1 MMQFTFNTLERV
13 GILDR
18 IYAFVANLAN
28 RHLLSRHNFDTEY
41 IAGVFNALDGFW
53 LKYGR
58 MEQYGN
64 SEVRVIA
71 GTVIEALRDNT
82 LTADEVRKLT
92 RYVTSRWSPDIAE
105 TKTTTPLDTLL
116 PPAVEEVAKRSVD
129 LYKQLPP
136 HQVRAEDFVAVGAG
150 IISDKLGESDSSIVH
165 AMLGA
170 LKAR

>member
-1 MMQFTFNTLERV
+1 MISFTFNTLERV

-18 IYAFVANLAN
+18 VYAFVANLAN
-28 RHLLSRHNFDTEY
+28 RYILSRHNFDTAYVAE
-41 IAGVFNALDGFW
+41 VFNALDGFW

-58 MEQYGN
+58 TESYGD

-92 RYVTSRWSPDIAE
+92 RYVTSRWNPAVAE
-105 TKTTTPLDTLL
+105 TKTTTSLDTLL
-116 PPAVEEVAKRSVD
+116 PPKVEEVAKRSVD

-136 HQVRAEDFVAVGAG
+136 NQVRAEDFVAVGAG
-150 IISDKLGESDSSIVH
+150 IIADKLGESDASIVH